1 MRANPCNGTNLVNPS
16 FFPWKRLFFRI
27 SITISYVLQLL
38 ADIPFSFLHFY
49 YHNIMRSVLPKCILS
64 PCCLNI
70 H

>member
-38 ADIPFSFLHFY
+38 ADIPFSFLHF
-49 YHNIMRSVLPKCILS
+49 
-64 PCCLNI
+64 
-70 H
+70 